1 MITVMKLIDFCK
13 KNILLIWCFFTGLL
27 ILSFTTRSSVLFAYN
42 NWDDVNSYFTM
53 GKGMMNGMVIYRDLY
68 DQKGPFL
75 YLLYGICYLIS
86 NTSFFGVFLAE
97 IAAATIFL
105 YFAAKTITR
114 HSTKGVAILLIP
126 MLAAGVYSS
135 KSFYWGGAAE
145 EFCLPMFSYCLYRLD
160 IMMHP
165 SGEKKDIFS
174 SKMFFVIGLMTGIAA
189 LIKYTMLGFFF
200 GWSVIVVIIIITRK
214 GLKSV
219 FKPAIIYV
227 SGIIIP
233 IIPWLIYFGINGALD
248 DWYRCYIY
256 NNLFFY
262 SNITGGTITLYEKFY
277 KLAKLQYWLFWDNL
291 EYFVWVIIG
300 FIVALFIENGIV
312 KKLAYL
318 FIYATTFM
326 FIFYGGG
333 TLPYYSIPLM
343 SLAIPGICYFGRFIQ
358 KIYESRL
365 SKTMWYNITA
375 LVLIL
380 SLIYAKSNCLSTD
393 YIKVKRSD
401 SWLTEMASYIEEAPN
416 TTLLNVGALDVGL
429 YTITGIVPTC
439 EYFQTNGIALPT
451 MFDEQQR
458 YINEGLTEYVIA
470 GYYEP
475 ENIYD
480 HYELINEVSFY
491 DNSYDQTY
499 YLYRHK

>member
-1 MITVMKLIDFCK
+1 MKLVDFFK
-13 KNILLIWCFFTGLL
+13 KNILFIWCFLTGLL
-27 ILSFTTRSSVLFAYN
+27 VLSFTTRSSVLFAYN

-86 NTSFFGVFLAE
+86 NTSFFGVYLAE
-97 IAAATIFL
+97 VAAATIFL
-105 YFAAKTITR
+105 YFAAKIFTK
-114 HSTKGVAILLIP
+114 HSSQGVALLLIP
-126 MLAAGVYSS
+126 MLAAGAYSS
-135 KSFYWGGAAE
+135 RSFYWGGAAE
-145 EFCLPMFSYCLYRLD
+145 EFCLPMFSYSLYRLD
-160 IMMHP
+160 IMLHP
-165 SGEKKDIFS
+165 ADEKDDIFS
-174 SKMFFVIGLMTGIAA
+174 PRIFFVIGLMTGVTA

-200 GWSVIVVIIIITRK
+200 GWSVVVVILIITHK
-214 GLKSV
+214 GLKNV
-219 FKPAIIYV
+219 FKPALIYIA
-227 SGIIIP
+227 GIIVP

-262 SNITGGTITLYEKFY
+262 SNITGETVTMYEKFY

-291 EYFVWVIIG
+291 EYFVWIAIG
-300 FIVALFIENGIV
+300 FVASLIVENNIV
-312 KKLAYL
+312 KKSCYF

-333 TLPYYSIPLM
+333 TLPYYSIPLIT
-343 SLAIPGICYFGRFIQ
+343 LAIPGINHFGKLIR
-358 KIYESRL
+358 KLYESYL
-365 SKTMWYNITA
+365 SKTIWYNLTA

-380 SLIYAKSNCLSTD
+380 SLIYAKSNCLSAD
-393 YIKVKRSD
+393 YIKVTKSD
-401 SWLTEMASYIEEAPN
+401 SWLTEMASYIEGAPD

-451 MFDEQQR
+451 LYEEQQR
-458 YINEGLTEYVIA
+458 YINEGLTEYIIA
-470 GYYEP
+470 GQNEP
-475 ENIYD
+475 ENID
-480 HYELINEVSFY
+480 EHYELINEVSFY

-499 YLYRHK
+499 YLYKHK